1 MQVKELKEYLEL
13 MGYHET
19 QKGEFSKSYLNGE
32 DDVRDVL
39 TITYKVKKEMV
50 YVYYKTFNKKI
61 KRFKGKLKNVSI
73 KHDNSLSGLTQLA

>member
-13 MGYHET
+13 MGYHEI

-39 TITYKVKKEMV
+39 TVTYKVKKDMV
-50 YVYYKTFNKKI
+50 VVYYKTFNKKI
-61 KRFKGKLKNVSI
+61 KRFKGRLKNMSI
-73 KHDNSLSGLTQLA
+73 RQDNSISGLTQLA

>member
-1 MQVKELKEYLEL
+1 MQVRELKEYLEL
-13 MGYHET
+13 MGYKET

-73 KHDNSLSGLTQLA
+73 KQDNSLSGLTQLA